1 MLKAVEKKRAYQ
13 DVVKQMLNLIR
24 KGKLKKGDQLPTER
38 DLTETFR
45 VSRTTVREAIRYL
58 ESMRLVE
65 SRQGNGTYVLASS
78 DNASVQ
84 TLSAALFQDR
94 DELVDIF
101 YIRKIIEPSIA
112 QLAAEYATP
121 EEVQELEEIVE
132 QHEAH
137 LAAGEKT
144 VETDTAFHMALARI
158 AKNRVLGRL
167 VHALID
173 LLAESRKEVLQ
184 SSTRAVE
191 SLKGHRMI
199 LNAVRAA
206 DCTKAKEAMRRHLAE
221 IENLLFKSKKGGR
234 RCKER
239 VAIKRV

>member
-1 MLKAVEKKRAYQ
+1 MLKAVEKRRAYQ
-13 DVVKQMLNLIR
+13 DVVAQILNLIR
-24 KGKLKKGDQLPTER
+24 KGKLQKGDQLPPER
-38 DLTETFR
+38 DLTETLR

-78 DNASVQ
+78 DDASVQ

-121 EEVQELEEIVE
+121 EEVEELEEIVE
-132 QHEAH
+132 RHEAD
-137 LAAGEKT
+137 LAAGERT
-144 VETDTAFHMALARI
+144 VETDTDFHMALARM

-173 LLAESRKEVLQ
+173 LLAESRQEVLQ
-184 SSTRAVE
+184 SSIRAVQ

-199 LNAVRAA
+199 LNAVRMA
-206 DCTKAKEAMRRHLAE
+206 DCARAKEAMRRHLNE
-221 IENLLFKSKKGGR
+221 IESLLFKKKKGGR
-234 RCKER
+234 RCK
-239 VAIKRV
+239 